1 MSGVN
6 LKEMEEDLRQIKNMI
21 EIMKGIS
28 FDALHILKRGEDI
41 AYDVRTVLTKLN
53 IELHA
58 LRDTYEI
65 SNSKQ
70 FRQNLA
76 SAEFENT

>member
-53 IELHA
+53 ICPMHSVVCWHKPTL
-58 LRDTYEI
+58 I
-65 SNSKQ
+65 GN
-70 FRQNLA
+70 A
-76 SAEFENT
+76 SS